1 MKVNNKKLKSKNESS
16 SLINGILFRIFFI
29 SFCIVTIVAF
39 ISYIVVYN
47 REKNKS
53 LEEVTTYVS
62 ERIVAHSE
70 NFKLAEDDMKIF
82 EKEFLNLYDSDIEVT
97 EDEFWSYYFV
107 DDQGAT
113 RMKKE
118 YFDGVYTKDGS
129 YIYGMSSLIGNNQK
143 LDDPDFKRRLVLSIK
158 VLAKLGPAWMNR
170 FPNVHVSF
178 PENAGILFYPSEPWG
193 LNARADLPMNEL
205 GVIKSVNKKD
215 NPDRKSIWSG
225 LYYDETAKKWTITY
239 MDPVDVGDRHLITP
253 GHDVYFTDLVNQ
265 LVEKNENGTYNFI
278 MRKDGY
284 LIAHPNDPSEKQKWI
299 GELSQDKIEIP
310 LVKNTYQLIE
320 KESEKDY
327 SKVKIIENK
336 DNDVYLTVGQL
347 KGPQWYLVRVLPINN
362 IRKAAHLAALNI
374 FIEGMVILFA
384 ILSIVYS
391 VMRYQAERP
400 LRYLRYAAEAVG
412 RGEYEKVA
420 EEEIKL
426 PVELKNE
433 IGLLS
438 RSFVE
443 MATNIKNSNENLERI
458 VEERTRAL
466 EEANNNLMELS
477 LLDGLTA
484 IHNRRAFDKS
494 IKNIFLEGKKGL
506 GTFSVMMIDIDFF
519 KNYNDNYGHGEG
531 DKALKKVSKIL
542 KDNIRSEDRVFR
554 YGGEEFIV
562 IFNHADIRLAKEVG
576 ERILKAVQNSNIPHK
591 KSPFGFLTISGG
603 IAEYNSSFNKPEEI
617 TKLADEKLYVAK
629 NNGRN
634 SLVI

>member
-1 MKVNNKKLKSKNESS
+1 VKVNSKKLDRNKGSS
-16 SLINGILFRIFFI
+16 SLINGILLRIFLI
-29 SFCIVTIVAF
+29 SFCIVTMVAF
-39 ISYIVVYN
+39 ISYAVVYN

-53 LEEVTTYVS
+53 LEDVTTYVS
-62 ERIVAHSE
+62 ERIAAHSE
-70 NFKLAEDDMKIF
+70 NFKLAEEDMKIF
-82 EKEFLNLYDSDIEVT
+82 EKEFLKLYDSDIKVT

-113 RMKKE
+113 RMKRE
-118 YFDGVYTKDGS
+118 YFDGVYTKDGN

-143 LDDPDFKRRLVLSIK
+143 VDDPDFQRRLVLSIK

-170 FPNVHVSF
+170 FPNVNVSF

-239 MDPVDVGDRHLITP
+239 MDPVDVGDHHLITP
-253 GHDVYFTDLVNQ
+253 GHDVYFTDLVEQ

-310 LVKNTYQLIE
+310 LVKNSYKLIE
-320 KESEKDY
+320 KEPEKDY

-336 DNDVYLTVGQL
+336 DNDVYLAVGQL
-347 KGPQWYLVRVLPINN
+347 KGPQWYLVRVLPINI

-374 FIEGMVILFA
+374 FIEGMVIL
-384 ILSIVYS
+384 LSILFVVYS
-391 VMRYQAERP
+391 VMRYQAERH
-400 LRYLRYAAEAVG
+400 LKHLRYAAEAVG

-420 EEEIKL
+420 EEEIRL
-426 PVELKNE
+426 PMELKNE

-466 EEANNNLMELS
+466 EEANNSLMELS
-477 LLDGLTA
+477 LLDGLTS

-494 IKNIFLEGKKGL
+494 IKNVFLEAKNGL

-519 KNYNDNYGHGEG
+519 KNYNDTYGHGEG
-531 DKALKKVSKIL
+531 DEILKKVSKIL

-562 IFNHADIRLAKEVG
+562 IFNHADICLAKEVG
-576 ERILKAVQNSNIPHK
+576 ERILKAVQNSNIPHE

-603 IAEYNSSFNKPEEI
+603 IAEYNNSFNKPEEI
-617 TKLADEKLYVAK
+617 IKLADEKLYIAK

-634 SLVI
+634 SLII